1 MYHSREQTRK
11 IIKTLNE
18 KEKKPRKK
26 TEKEIF
32 VVKKSTKKSK

>member
-11 IIKTLNE
+11 IIRTLNE
-18 KEKKPRKK
+18 KEKKPKKK
-26 TEKEIF
+26 TEAQIF